1 MDKTTLQKAF
11 AVFLALLL
19 WHIAAVRLDLGFLL
33 VSPIE
38 VAGRLLTI
46 WFDPEFWPTIANSLL
61 RLLQGFGLAFAAACI
76 MAAIAGRFR
85 IVEILLWPYIVT
97 VTSVP
102 LISFIIIFLIWLSS
116 SQLAVF
122 ISFLIVFPVIY
133 SNVLEG
139 IKSTDPMLL
148 EMARLYKVPWGRRIL
163 FIYLPN
169 IKPFIVS
176 SCSVAVGMAWR
187 SVVAAEVL
195 GIVSGSVGEKLYMSK
210 IYLETCELFAWS
222 AIIVLV
228 SSLLGKLFMFIL
240 NKAFARL
247 EKI

>member
-1 MDKTTLQKAF
+1 MSKTTLQKAF

-19 WHIAAVRLDLGFLL
+19 WQIAAVVLDLGFLL
-33 VSPIE
+33 VTPVE

-46 WFDPEFWPTIANSLL
+46 WFDPEFWPTVANSLL
-61 RLLQGFGLAFAAACI
+61 RLALGFGIAFTAACL
-76 MAAIAGRFR
+76 MAAIAGRFHF
-85 IVEILLWPYIVT
+85 VEILLWPYIVT
-97 VTSVP
+97 FTSVP
-102 LISFIIIFLIWLSS
+102 LISFIIIFLIWLST
-116 SQLAVF
+116 SQLAIFV
-122 ISFLIVFPVIY
+122 SFLVVFPVIY

-139 IKSTDPMLL
+139 IKSTDPQLL

-176 SCSVAVGMAWR
+176 SCSIAVGMAWR

-195 GIVSGSVGEKLYMSK
+195 GIVDGSVGEKLYKSK

-222 AIIVLV
+222 AIIVLI
-228 SSLLGKLFMFIL
+228 STLLGKVFMYAL

-247 EKI
+247 ERI

>member
-1 MDKTTLQKAF
+1 MNKTTLQKAF

-19 WHIAAVRLDLGFLL
+19 WHIVAVTLDLGFLL

-46 WFDPEFWPTIANSLL
+46 WFDPVFWPTVANSLL
-61 RLLQGFGLAFAAACI
+61 RLVLGFSLAFTAACL
-76 MAAIAGRFR
+76 MATIAGRFP

-97 VTSVP
+97 FTSVP

-122 ISFLIVFPVIY
+122 ISFLVVFPVIY

-139 IKSTDPMLL
+139 IKSTDPLLL
-148 EMARLYKVPWGRRIL
+148 EMARLYRVPWGRRIL

-169 IKPFIVS
+169 IKPFLVS
-176 SCSVAVGMAWR
+176 ACSISVGMAWR

-195 GIVSGSVGEKLYMSK
+195 GIVDGSVGEKLYMSK

-222 AIIVLV
+222 AIIVLISTV
-228 SSLLGKLFMFIL
+228 LGKLFMFAL
-240 NKAFARL
+240 GKAFARL
-247 EKI
+247 ERI

>member
-1 MDKTTLQKAF
+1 M
-11 AVFLALLL
+11 
-19 WHIAAVRLDLGFLL
+19 DLGFLL
-33 VSPIE
+33 VSPVD

-46 WFDPEFWPTIANSLL
+46 WFDPIFWPTVGNSLV
-61 RLLQGFGLAFAAACI
+61 RLALGFGLAFTAACL
-76 MAAIAGRFR
+76 MATIAGRFH

-97 VTSVP
+97 FTSVP
-102 LISFIIIFLIWLSS
+102 LISVIIVFLIWLSS
-116 SQLAVF
+116 SQLAIFV
-122 ISFLIVFPVIY
+122 SFLVVFPVSY

-139 IKSTDPMLL
+139 IKSTDPLLL

-169 IKPFIVS
+169 IKPFLVS
-176 SCSVAVGMAWR
+176 ACSIAVGMAWR

-195 GIVSGSVGEKLYMSK
+195 GIVDGSVGEQLYMSK

-222 AIIVLV
+222 AIIVLI
-228 SSLLGKLFMFIL
+228 STLLGKLFMFAL
-240 NKAFARL
+240 NKAFAGL